1 MHQNKLLESALDQT
15 LKSHLKQ
22 FMTSF
27 PYKRQEFQVEMTC
40 EGCSGAVNRVL
51 NKKGIKIL
59 LG

>member
-1 MHQNKLLESALDQT
+1 MPAVISDAAFSYSEV
-15 LKSHLKQ
+15 
-22 FMTSF
+22 
-27 PYKRQEFQVEMTC
+27 KRHEFQVEMTC